1 MQATNIAWQS
11 GSSLTCSVPRGQGI
25 GLPVIVTTA
34 GYRSGSSAPNFF
46 SYVGGGLP
54 LDPPVLY
61 TSDRT
66 VAVPT
71 SITFR
76 WLQSEPPDRIPP
88 QSFTVCYWTVINDM
102 RIICRVFTP
111 SQLQVRFR
119 CKYNTI
125 CPITLE
131 SSILYIIQVIVFS
144 NSTTSLNNERR
155 LGSDISE
162 IPAGVR
168 QYDKQYILHT
178 SDLSTMPY
186 L

>member
-1 MQATNIAWQS
+1 MCAPIYSTIWSAPRNIFIITHRSNICCIILQATNIAWQS

-88 QSFTVCYWTVINDM
+88 QSFTVCYWTVINDK
-102 RIICRVFTP
+102 RIICRVYTP
-111 SQLQVRFR
+111 SQLQVRLR

-125 CPITLE
+125 CPITFRKFNSLCNPGHCFFKFYDLLE
-131 SSILYIIQVIVFS
+131 
-144 NSTTSLNNERR
+144 
-155 LGSDISE
+155 
-162 IPAGVR
+162 
-168 QYDKQYILHT
+168 
-178 SDLSTMPY
+178 
-186 L
+186 